1 MNPLY
6 VTTEQ
11 HPENENAVAVTVYFE
26 QEPTA
31 EELLALAQ
39 RYDNVSEFR
48 SHPTV
53 VSRLAKLYR
62 YQLV

>member
-1 MNPLY
+1 MKPLY

-11 HPENENAVAVTVYFE
+11 HPDNENACAVTVYYE
-26 QEPTA
+26 QEPTV
-31 EELLALAQ
+31 EDLLALAQ

-48 SHPTV
+48 SYTTV